1 MIEGV
6 GLKPWER
13 RAVLGMSLLSTLWL
27 CVAAVLAWLAAG
39 PYWLILGY
47 GTGAALAWAA
57 LRVDRASR
65 DRGGSGS
72 RLRRV
77 LGWIVAWEIR
87 FVVVGAMLLA
97 SLLIVTAFRF
107 SIIDALLVGLADA
120 EMTKAQVIAAAE
132 EAYRQTKAEAEPWI
146 VALGVSGVATA
157 LLSGL
162 TDWLWLGALSA
173 RHGVSPWRVLSMGW
187 SRRHWREA
195 SRRQRARWRRLLVG
209 EVSE

>member
-1 MIEGV
+1 MSEGV

-13 RAVLGMSLLSTLWL
+13 RAVLGVSLLSVMWL
-27 CVAAVLAWLAAG
+27 CVAAVYVCLAVGLHWLM
-39 PYWLILGY
+39 LGY
-47 GTGAALAWAA
+47 GTGATLAWGA
-57 LRVDRASR
+57 LRADRASR

-77 LGWIVAWEIR
+77 LGWIAAREIR
-87 FVVVGAMLLA
+87 TLAVCATLLA
-97 SLLIVTAFRF
+97 SLLILAAFRF
-107 SIIDALLVGLADA
+107 SIIDALVVGLADA

>member
-27 CVAAVLAWLAAG
+27 CVATVLAWLAVG
-39 PYWLILGY
+39 PHWLILGY

-57 LRVDRASR
+57 LRADRASR
-65 DRGGSGS
+65 DRGASGS

-87 FVVVGAMLLA
+87 FVVVGATLLA
-97 SLLIVTAFRF
+97 SLLILAAFRF
-107 SIIDALLVGLADA
+107 SIIDVLVVGLADA

-187 SRRHWREA
+187 SRRHWRQA
-195 SRRQRARWRRLLVG
+195 SRRQRMRWRRLLEG
-209 EVSE
+209 EASE